1 MCALAAMI
9 LSSCGGAR
17 SVHRQQAVAPHQTSA
32 AYDYF
37 YMEALRLQ
45 NKGDYASSFD
55 LFRYCVELDSLA
67 PDAYYQLGV
76 YYPDLGND
84 SMTTVC
90 LTKAVELNPKND
102 YYHERLARWY
112 IQSKDY
118 AKATEAYEHLFDN
131 NRSRSDVL
139 QILLQ
144 LYQQQK
150 DYDKMLSTIGRIEQ
164 IDGTSEETTLSKMQ
178 VYQMKGDKQAAYEAL
193 KGLADGHPNDINYK
207 VMMGNW
213 LQQNGRTDEAREIFL
228 KAQNDEP
235 NNEYV
240 AASLY
245 DFYRLNGE
253 DSLANVYRDKILLNK
268 YTATRT
274 KLTMLRNVVSD
285 AEEHGTDSTKVMG
298 LLSQMMEADPTNA
311 DIAEFNA
318 AYITMK
324 EMPKEM
330 QYAAYSHVLDIAPDR
345 ATSRLQL
352 LQMKWKDEAWDDI
365 ISLCK
370 PALEYNPDEMAFCY
384 YLGMAYY
391 QKKDSKDALEAFR
404 TGVSRINEKSDKDI
418 VSDFYA
424 LMGDIHHELG
434 NSQEAYAAY
443 DSCLQWKPDNM
454 SCLNNYAYFLSVEG
468 GDLKKAEAM
477 SLKTINKEPN
487 NSTYLDTYAWILYC
501 EERYTEARSFIDR
514 TMENMDADGNNSTL
528 YDHAGDI
535 YAACGDTAKAVEYW
549 KQALKENPD
558 NEADIRKKIRKYE
571 K

>member
-1 MCALAAMI
+1 MI

-76 YYPDLGND
+76 YYPDLGID

-90 LTKAVELNPKND
+90 LIKAVELNPKND
-102 YYHERLARWY
+102 YYHERLAQWY

-150 DYDKMLSTIGRIEQ
+150 DYEKMLSTIGRIEQ

-178 VYQMKGDKQAAYEAL
+178 VYQMKGDKQSAYEAL
-193 KGLADGHPNDINYK
+193 KGLANGHPNDINYK

-324 EMPKEM
+324 EMPKET

-514 TMENMDADGNNSTL
+514 TIENMDADGNNSTL

-549 KQALKENPD
+549 KQALKENSG
-558 NEADIRKKIRKYE
+558 NEADIRKKVRKYE